1 MSRPLRVSA
10 AALIVLL
17 LLFMKAVIFHD
28 MDVPPSPHP
37 LISRWPPGLLSA
49 PLWHLFLSLS
59 SALTM
64 LLLTIKGQSRERE
77 ISRYFLIQR
86 RSQRVKAWGRA
97 KAEGW
102 GCGRRKVLTLDH
114 SDGHQGGEGTEEVT
128 VQKPGL
134 CPLPWQGSPV
144 GDCPDLYAPP
154 PCRLCTFIFARS
166 SLGRHGRHLYLA
178 AGRTFPSW
186 DGTRS
191 GWHPW
196 GPGNE
201 V

>member
-1 MSRPLRVSA
+1 M
-10 AALIVLL
+10 IW
-17 LLFMKAVIFHD
+17 MCH
-28 MDVPPSPHP
+28 
-37 LISRWPPGLLSA
+37 
-49 PLWHLFLSLS
+49 
-59 SALTM
+59 
-64 LLLTIKGQSRERE
+64 LLLTHLLADGHLGCCPPRCGTFSSHSAPHSPCCFSPLKGRAEKE

-86 RSQRVKAWGRA
+86 RSKRVKAWGLA

-186 DGTRS
+186 DGTQERLAS
-191 GWHPW
+191 LGPW
-196 GPGNE
+196 Q
-201 V
+201 